1 MEDVRRNLIKFEIGS
16 SKRKKKIKSSLWN
29 LFSRILNLPA
39 YKKKKKVENI
49 YLISS
54 GLMYPNF
61 VVIFFLTSLSSKL
74 KITLFYYS
82 SLDLSKDSN
91 VVKTISDSAKKL

>member
-39 YKKKKKVENI
+39 YKKKKVENI

-54 GLMYPNF
+54 GLIYPNF